1 MEKKYIVKLTK
12 EEIESLVM
20 NLQCVNF
27 YDENEIEILEKFK
40 ILLRVHQKRTIVNTK
55 MHIL

>member
-40 ILLRVHQKRTIVNTK
+40 ILLTLIENND
-55 MHIL
+55 II